1 MKVAFASSSNLA
13 LPALH
18 AVRAAGHQ
26 IVGLITK
33 PDAPKGRG
41 RVLEASEI
49 AAHFIEAGLP
59 VLKPK
64 SHSELMESLH
74 ELKPELVIA
83 ISYGRLIRKPALES
97 TKFGWINLHFSL
109 LPKYRGAA
117 PVQWT
122 ILNGESST
130 GITIFKLDEGMDTGP
145 ILAAA
150 ERILQGDETSGL
162 LLDELAVL
170 GAGKIVE
177 AMDLVGEGVTG
188 ISQPSEGTLAP
199 KISKEMA
206 RIEWQRSAE
215 EIDRLIRAMNPAPTA
230 WSTLDGERV
239 RFIRARVSEGN
250 GGIGE
255 VIALNPLTVG
265 TGMGAIIVEEIQGE
279 GKKRMK
285 TPDWLRGV
293 RLNVGAKFV

>member
-1 MKVAFASSSNLA
+1 

-41 RVLEASEI
+41 RVLEANEI
-49 AAHFIEAGLP
+49 AAHFIESGLP

-145 ILAAA
+145 ILAVA
-150 ERILQGDETSGL
+150 ERKLQGDETSGL
-162 LLDELAVL
+162 LLNELAVL
-170 GAGKIVE
+170 GAGKLVE
-177 AMDLVGEGVTG
+177 AMDLVGEGVAG

-206 RIEWQRSAE
+206 RIEWQRPAQ
-215 EIDRLIRAMNPAPTA
+215 EIDRLIRAMNPAPMS

-239 RFIRARVSEGN
+239 RLIRARVSEGN

-255 VIALNPLTVG
+255 VIALNPLTIG

-279 GKKRMK
+279 GKKRMN